1 MGYNERIK
9 RCYYALFACIM
20 NPKLSV
26 DRGLIHLGVK
36 EHKDKEKM
44 TAEEKAERDREKAKA
59 YYYAHKEQV
68 KARQKAYRERMRGNK
83 DEKRKD

>member
-1 MGYNERIK
+1 MYNERIK

-20 NPKLSV
+20 NPKLTV

-36 EHKDKEKM
+36 EHKDKTKL
-44 TAEEKAERDREKAKA
+44 TAQEKAARARENAKA

-68 KARQKAYRERMRGNK
+68 LETHRKYRARMRGNK
-83 DEKRKD
+83 NDKYKD